1 MELRTIFPAGLT
13 GAALRDRLAGQT
25 GGKVR
30 GYGVR
35 GDGIRGDGD
44 LTPQTVQVVGPYK
57 PAAVLVPIVM
67 RPEPTLLLTQRTDHL
82 PHHPGQI
89 SFPGGRIEPEDA
101 HPEAAALREA
111 WEEIGLDPAAVELLG
126 RLDAYRTVT
135 AYEVTPVV
143 ALIHPPFDLALDAHE
158 VADAFEVPLAFLID
172 RRNHERRGRE
182 TPTGRRD
189 YWAMPWGERFIWGA
203 TAGMLVNLT
212 DVLVGP
218 SAP

>member
-13 GAALRDRLAGQT
+13 ADALRDRLAGQI
-25 GGKVR
+25 GGKAR

-35 GDGIRGDGD
+35 GDGD
-44 LTPQTVQVVGPYK
+44 LSSPPPPAFDSYK

-67 RPEPTLLLTQRTDHL
+67 RPEPTLLLTQRTEHL

-89 SFPGGRIEPEDA
+89 SFPGGRIEPEDP

-111 WEEIGLDPAAVELLG
+111 WEEIGLDPATVELLG
-126 RLDAYRTVT
+126 RLDPYRTIT

-143 ALIHPPFDLALDAHE
+143 ALVHPPFDLALDAHE
-158 VADAFEVPLAFLID
+158 VADAFEVPLAFLLD
-172 RRNHERRGRE
+172 RRNHERRARE
-182 TPTGRRD
+182 TPAGRRD

-218 SAP
+218 AVL